1 MDLESTRVFVKVV
14 QQGSFSKAAAILKH
28 PTSTMSRIVSR
39 LEKDIGTKLLLR
51 TTRSLTLTPA
61 GRELYERVAGHI
73 EAIEEARRS
82 VEGND
87 NSLKGRI
94 RITATEDLGA
104 FVVTPIIG
112 RIIKKY
118 PDLSFDIYYTNE
130 VLDLVKEGYDLALRI
145 GHLNPSRFKS
155 VRLGQL
161 SLVAVASPGY
171 LEGRNKIK
179 RPKDLVEHHC
189 LIFGSNSDV
198 TKWSFHS
205 KNEKV
210 KVPIRPHSTANQMQS
225 LVTLASTHA
234 GIAFVPYFAC
244 KREIKEG
251 SLVRVLP
258 DWSISTY
265 EVHLVSPNISGM
277 PTRVKKVADEI
288 AGSTKSILSED

>member
-39 LEKDIGTKLLLR
+39 LEKEIGTQLLLR
-51 TTRSLTLTPA
+51 TTRRITLTPA

-87 NSLKGRI
+87 RSLKGRI

-161 SLVAVASPGY
+161 SLVSVASPGY
-171 LEGRNKIK
+171 LESRNKIK
-179 RPKDLVEHHC
+179 RPKDLAEHNC
-189 LIFGSNSDV
+189 LIFGSSSDV
-198 TKWSFHS
+198 TKWSLHS
-205 KNEKV
+205 KNEKI
-210 KVPIRPHSTANQMQS
+210 KVSIRPHSTANQMQS
-225 LVTLASTHA
+225 LVTLAAAQA

-244 KREIKEG
+244 KREIREG

-258 DWSISTY
+258 DWSIANY

-277 PTRVKKVADEI
+277 PTRVKKVAEEI

>member
-51 TTRSLTLTPA
+51 TTRSITLTPA

-87 NSLKGRI
+87 SSLKGRI

-171 LEGRNKIK
+171 VESRNKIK
-179 RPKDLVEHHC
+179 RPKDLAEHNC
-189 LIFGSNSDV
+189 LIFGSSSDV

-205 KNEKV
+205 KNEKI

-258 DWSISTY
+258 DWSIATY
-265 EVHLVSPNISGM
+265 EVHLVSANISGM

>member
-39 LEKDIGTKLLLR
+39 LENDIDTKLLLR
-51 TTRSLTLTPA
+51 TTRSITLTPA

-73 EAIEEARRS
+73 EAIEEARKS
-82 VEGND
+82 VEGSD
-87 NSLKGRI
+87 SSSKGRI

-104 FVVTPIIG
+104 FVVTPILG

-118 PDLSFDIYYTNE
+118 PELSFDIYYTNE

-161 SLVAVASPGY
+161 SLVAVASPTY
-171 LEGRNKIK
+171 LESRNKIK
-179 RPKDLVEHHC
+179 KPKDLTDHNC
-189 LIFGSNSDV
+189 LIFGSSSDV
-198 TKWSFHS
+198 NKWQFHS
-205 KNEKV
+205 KNEKA
-210 KVPIRPHSTANQMQS
+210 KVAIRPHSTANQMQS
-225 LVTLASTHA
+225 LVTLAATHA
-234 GIAFVPYFAC
+234 GVAFVPYFSC
-244 KREIKEG
+244 KREIKDG
-251 SLVRVLP
+251 SLVRVLS
-258 DWSISTY
+258 DWSIATY

-288 AGSTKSILSED
+288 SGSTKAILSDI

>member
-39 LEKDIGTKLLLR
+39 LENEIGTKLLLR
-51 TTRSLTLTPA
+51 TTRSITLTPA

-73 EAIEEARRS
+73 EAIEEARKS

-171 LEGRNKIK
+171 LESRNKIK
-179 RPKDLVEHHC
+179 RPKDLAEHNC

-205 KNEKV
+205 KNEKI

-244 KREIKEG
+244 KHEIKEG

-258 DWSISTY
+258 DWSITTY